1 MSKNEKEKHKIK
13 NISLDRA
20 GLRSF
25 MGNPEE
31 FKLSF
36 YGIFIACIPIFI
48 FVAVVWFNGIDQHT
62 KRPPI
67 WWPF

>member
-1 MSKNEKEKHKIK
+1 MNKNEKEKHKIK

-48 FVAVVWFNGIDQHT
+48 FIAVVWFN
-62 KRPPI
+62 
-67 WWPF
+67 WN

>member
-1 MSKNEKEKHKIK
+1 MDEGCAFMYEKEKEKHKIK

-48 FVAVVWFNGIDQHT
+48 FIAVVWFN
-62 KRPPI
+62 
-67 WWPF
+67 WN